1 MPTDTKNKIARTA
14 RAILAKDGYGALT
27 MRRVA
32 SACGI
37 SPGNLTYHFPSV
49 DDLMV
54 AAMNLGLEEYQQQ
67 IAFYIKKQPT
77 DQDKTLTELVT
88 FFVHDALSPRT
99 SAVMIE
105 FWALAQHDPSKAAF
119 LDQTYQKASDMIVD
133 ALLDIEPDIERAT
146 ANQVASTLLVF
157 SEGSTALFSRKP
169 LLAFDEKALIEIA
182 VATLRQMINNAKND
196 GS

>member
-14 RAILAKDGYGALT
+14 GAILAKDGYGALT

-67 IAFYIKKQPT
+67 ITSYLKKQPT

-119 LDQTYQKASDMIVD
+119 LDQTYKRASDMIADV
-133 ALLDIEPDIERAT
+133 LLGIEPDIDRAT

-169 LLAFDEKALIEIA
+169 LLAFDEKALIETA
-182 VATLRQMINNAKND
+182 LGTLRQMINNGKNER
-196 GS
+196 S

>member
-67 IAFYIKKQPT
+67 IASYIKKQPT

>member
-1 MPTDTKNKIARTA
+1 MPRDTKNKIARTA

-67 IAFYIKKQPT
+67 IASYLKKQPT

-88 FFVHDALSPRT
+88 FFVQDALSQRT

-119 LDQTYQKASDMIVD
+119 LDQTYKIASDMIADV
-133 ALLDIEPDIERAT
+133 LFYIEPDIDRAT

-157 SEGSTALFSRKP
+157 SEGSTALFSRTP
-169 LLAFDEKALIEIA
+169 LLAFDEKALIETA
-182 VATLRQMINNAKND
+182 VATLRQMINNAKNERL
-196 GS
+196 

>member
-1 MPTDTKNKIARTA
+1 MPTDTKNKIARAA

-67 IAFYIKKQPT
+67 IASYVK
-77 DQDKTLTELVT
+77 E
-88 FFVHDALSPRT
+88 AANRPR
-99 SAVMIE
+99 
-105 FWALAQHDPSKAAF
+105 
-119 LDQTYQKASDMIVD
+119 
-133 ALLDIEPDIERAT
+133 
-146 ANQVASTLLVF
+146 
-157 SEGSTALFSRKP
+157 
-169 LLAFDEKALIEIA
+169 
-182 VATLRQMINNAKND
+182 
-196 GS
+196 

>member
-67 IAFYIKKQPT
+67 IASYIKKQPT

-196 GS
+196 DS

>member
-67 IAFYIKKQPT
+67 IASYLKKQPT

-88 FFVHDALSPRT
+88 FFVHDALSQRT

-119 LDQTYQKASDMIVD
+119 LDQTYKIASDMIADV
-133 ALLDIEPDIERAT
+133 LFCIEPDIDPAT

-169 LLAFDEKALIEIA
+169 LLAFDEKALIETA
-182 VATLRQMINNAKND
+182 VATLRQMINNGKNERL
-196 GS
+196 

>member
-1 MPTDTKNKIARTA
+1 MPNDTKNKIARTA

-67 IAFYIKKQPT
+67 IASYIKKQPT
-77 DQDKTLTELVT
+77 VQDKTLTELVT

-133 ALLDIEPDIERAT
+133 ALLGIEPDIERAT

-196 GS
+196 DS

>member
-1 MPTDTKNKIARTA
+1 
-14 RAILAKDGYGALT
+14 
-27 MRRVA
+27 
-32 SACGI
+32 
-37 SPGNLTYHFPSV
+37 
-49 DDLMV
+49 
-54 AAMNLGLEEYQQQ
+54 
-67 IAFYIKKQPT
+67 
-77 DQDKTLTELVT
+77 
-88 FFVHDALSPRT
+88 
-99 SAVMIE
+99 MIE

>member
-67 IAFYIKKQPT
+67 IASYIKKQPT

-169 LLAFDEKALIEIA
+169 LLAFDDKALIEIA

-196 GS
+196 DS

>member
-14 RAILAKDGYGALT
+14 GAILAKDGYGALT

-54 AAMNLGLEEYQQQ
+54 AAMSLGLEEYQQQ
-67 IAFYIKKQPT
+67 IASYIKKQPT

>member
-1 MPTDTKNKIARTA
+1 MPKDTKSKIARAAT
-14 RAILAKDGYGALT
+14 AILAKEGYRGLT

-32 SACGI
+32 SACDI

-54 AAMNLGLEEYQQQ
+54 AAMNLGLEQYQHQ
-67 IAFYIKKQPT
+67 ITSYLQKPPT
-77 DQDKTLTELVT
+77 DQDKTLTDLVT
-88 FFVHDALSPRT
+88 FFIRDAISQQT

-105 FWALAQHDPSKAAF
+105 FWALAQRDSTKAAF
-119 LDQTYQKASDMIVD
+119 LDQAYKKASDMITDVVI
-133 ALLDIEPDIERAT
+133 DIEPGIDRAT

-157 SEGSTALFSRKP
+157 SEGSTALYSRKP
-169 LLAFDEKALIEIA
+169 LLAFDEKALIETT
-182 VATLRQMINNAKND
+182 VRTLRQMISDAASK

>member
-1 MPTDTKNKIARTA
+1 MPNDTKNKIARTA

-67 IAFYIKKQPT
+67 IASYIKKQPT

-133 ALLDIEPDIERAT
+133 ALLGIEPDIERAT

-182 VATLRQMINNAKND
+182 GATLRQMINNAKND

>member
-67 IAFYIKKQPT
+67 IASYIKKQPT

-119 LDQTYQKASDMIVD
+119 LDQTYKRASDMIADV
-133 ALLDIEPDIERAT
+133 LLGIEPDIDRAT

-169 LLAFDEKALIEIA
+169 LLAFDEKALIETA
-182 VATLRQMINNAKND
+182 LGTLRQMINNGKNER
-196 GS
+196 S

>member
-14 RAILAKDGYGALT
+14 GAILAKDGYGALT

-67 IAFYIKKQPT
+67 IASYIKKQPT

>member
-1 MPTDTKNKIARTA
+1 MPKDTKSKIARAAT
-14 RAILAKDGYGALT
+14 AILAKEGYRALT

-49 DDLMV
+49 DDLML
-54 AAMNLGLEEYQQQ
+54 AAMNLGLEEYEQQ
-67 IAFYIKKQPT
+67 ITSFLQRRPA
-77 DQDKTLTELVT
+77 DQDKTLTDLVT
-88 FFVHDALSPRT
+88 FFIRDALSPRT

-105 FWALAQHDPSKAAF
+105 FWALAQRDPNKAAF
-119 LDQTYQKASDMIVD
+119 LDQTYKKASDMIANV
-133 ALLDIEPDIERAT
+133 LLGIEPDIDHAT

-157 SEGSTALFSRKP
+157 SEGGTALFSRKP
-169 LLAFDEKALIEIA
+169 LLAFDEKSLIETA
-182 VATLRQMINNAKND
+182 VRTLRQMISDAVSK

>member
-1 MPTDTKNKIARTA
+1 MPKDTKSKIARAAT
-14 RAILAKDGYGALT
+14 AILAKEGYRALT

-32 SACGI
+32 SACDI

-54 AAMNLGLEEYQQQ
+54 AAMNLGLEQYQQQ
-67 IAFYIKKQPT
+67 ITSYLQKPPT
-77 DQDKTLTELVT
+77 DQDKTLTDLVT
-88 FFVHDALSPRT
+88 FFIRDAISQQT

-105 FWALAQHDPSKAAF
+105 FWALAQRDSTKAAF
-119 LDQTYQKASDMIVD
+119 LDQAYKKASDMITDVVI
-133 ALLDIEPDIERAT
+133 DIEPGIDRAT

-157 SEGSTALFSRKP
+157 SEGSTALYSREP
-169 LLAFDEKALIEIA
+169 LLAFDEKALIETA
-182 VATLRQMINNAKND
+182 VRTLRQMISDAVSK

>member
-1 MPTDTKNKIARTA
+1 MPTDTKNKIARAA

-27 MRRVA
+27 MRGVA

-37 SPGNLTYHFPSV
+37 SPGNLTYHYPSV
-49 DDLMV
+49 HDLMV

-67 IAFYIKKQPT
+67 IASYVKKQPT
-77 DQDKTLTELVT
+77 EQDKTLADLVI
-88 FFVHDALSPRT
+88 FFIHDSLSPRT
-99 SAVMIE
+99 SAIMIE

-133 ALLDIEPDIERAT
+133 ALLSIEPDIDRAT

-169 LLAFDEKALIEIA
+169 LLAFDENALIQIA

>member
-1 MPTDTKNKIARTA
+1 MPTDTKNKIARAA

-27 MRRVA
+27 MRGVA

-37 SPGNLTYHFPSV
+37 SPGNLTYHYPSV
-49 DDLMV
+49 HDLMV

-67 IAFYIKKQPT
+67 ITSFVKKQPT
-77 DQDKTLTELVT
+77 EQDKTLADLVT
-88 FFVHDALSPRT
+88 FFIHDSLSPRT
-99 SAVMIE
+99 SAIMIE

-133 ALLDIEPDIERAT
+133 ALLSIEPDIDRAT

-169 LLAFDEKALIEIA
+169 LLAFDENALIQIA